1 MPKDEKEELKIVDKR
16 RFRIKED
23 GSIEDR
29 EEEQEKKTEKSVEVK
44 ETVENKKIE
53 EKKTENHEPDFL
65 QLPPVDFKTFIASL
79 ATTVLINLG
88 HIPEPSTGEPLK
100 NLEIARYHIDIIDML
115 AEKTRGNL
123 SHDEEEFIKEIL
135 RDLKLRYVEEIKSS
149 N

>member
-1 MPKDEKEELKIVDKR
+1 MPKDEKEEELKIVDRR
-16 RFRIKED
+16 RFKIKED
-23 GSIEDR
+23 GSVEER
-29 EEEQEKKTEKSVEVK
+29 EEEQQKVEKSNEIKQDRKVE
-44 ETVENKKIE
+44 EKKIE
-53 EKKTENHEPDFL
+53 DEEPDFV

-100 NLEIARYHIDIIDML
+100 NLDVARYHIDIIDML

-123 SHDEEEFIKEIL
+123 SPDEEEFIKEIL
-135 RDLKLRYVEEIKSS
+135 KDLKLRYIEEAKSS